1 MSKNPVRSM
10 TAFSRCEASHE
21 WGTLSWEI
29 RSVNHRYLEPG
40 LRLPEQ
46 LRALEPA
53 VRDNLRKQLSRGKV
67 DCTLQLRLN
76 VVANK
81 TLQLNE
87 ALLDQ
92 YLSAISLLN
101 ERISR
106 QSADAAP
113 VAAVDLLFRP
123 GVIEQNDL
131 DNEQLNTV
139 ALQLFH
145 QALKEHIA
153 HREREGAELAGF
165 IQQRLNSITEQVKQL
180 RPMIPAIVQ
189 QQKEKLHAR
198 LAELKSELDSNRI
211 EQEIT
216 LLAQRVDVDE
226 ELDRL
231 CTHIAEVNRALKE
244 GGSVGRRL
252 DFLMQELNRETNT
265 LSSKSISS
273 DTTLIAVDMK
283 VLIEQMREQVQN
295 LE

>member
-1 MSKNPVRSM
+1 MSKNAVRSM
-10 TAFSRCEASHE
+10 TAFSRCEASYD

-40 LRLPEQ
+40 LRLPDA
-46 LRALEPA
+46 LRALEPT

-76 VVANK
+76 TVANQALK
-81 TLQLNE
+81 INE
-87 ALLDQ
+87 QLLDQ
-92 YLSAISLLN
+92 YLTAANLVN
-101 ERISR
+101 ERIAR
-106 QSADAAP
+106 LPTDAAP

-131 DNEQLNTV
+131 DNEQLNAA
-139 ALQLFH
+139 ALKLFN
-145 QALKEHIA
+145 QALTEHIA

-165 IQQRLNSITEQVKQL
+165 ILQRLNNIGEHVKQL
-180 RPMIPAIVQ
+180 KPMIPAIVQ
-189 QQKEKLHAR
+189 QQKDKLHAR
-198 LAELKSELDSNRI
+198 LAELKGELDSNRL

-231 CTHIAEVNRALKE
+231 NTHIAEVTRALKD
-244 GGSVGRRL
+244 GGSIGRRL

-295 LE
+295 IE

>member
-1 MSKNPVRSM
+1 MANTVRSM
-10 TAFSRCEASHE
+10 TAFSRCEASYE
-21 WGTLSWEI
+21 WGSLSWEI

-40 LRLPEQ
+40 LRLPDAV
-46 LRALEPA
+46 RSLEPII
-53 VRDNLRKQLSRGKV
+53 RETLRKQLARGKV
-67 DCTLQLRLN
+67 DAIMQLRLN
-76 VVANK
+76 TVAGSAMK
-81 TLQLNE
+81 INE

-92 YLSAISLLN
+92 YLAAINLVN
-101 ERISR
+101 QRISH
-106 QSADAAP
+106 QSAEASP
-113 VAAVDLLFRP
+113 VAAADLLFRP
-123 GVIEQNDL
+123 GVLEQQEL
-131 DNEQLNTV
+131 DQEQLNKT
-139 ALQLFH
+139 ALQLFEK
-145 QALKEHIA
+145 ALAEHIQ

-165 IQQRLNSITEQVKQL
+165 ILQRLDKITDYVKQL
-180 RPMIPAIVQ
+180 RPMIPAIIQ
-189 QQKEKLHAR
+189 QQKDKLHTR
-198 LAELKSELDSNRI
+198 LAELKVDLEPNRL

-231 CTHIAEVNRALKE
+231 TTHITEVSRALKD
-244 GGSVGRRL
+244 GGSIGRRL